1 MYIPYAKQSINKTD
15 INSVKKALRSDFITQ
30 GEITEKF
37 EKLICKTVNSKYAC
51 VVNSATSGLHL
62 ACKLL
67 NLKSND
73 NVWTSANTFVSTAN
87 VIEHCGAKV
96 DFIDINEDGNISI
109 EYLKK
114 KLEETNKKNLPKAII
129 AVHIAGLSCEVK
141 KLFELKKKYK
151 FKIIEDASHALG
163 ATFENLPVGSCK
175 YSDYCVFS
183 FHAIKSITTGEGGCV
198 TLNNKK
204 NHERLCQLR
213 SHGIVRKKNLLKRKN
228 FAKFHWYY
236 EVNEI
241 GFNYRLTDF
250 QSALGISQIKRLK
263 QFILKRSGIAQNYIQ
278 NIDKKKFILPSLH
291 VKRESSWHLFVIKAK
306 IKNRLKLYNYLKKK
320 GITSVLHYIPVY
332 MHPYYEKRIKNK
344 KLFIKAN
351 EYFQDAL
358 SIPIFPNLTI
368 RKQKYVIQVLNNF

>member
-1 MYIPYAKQSINKTD
+1 M
-15 INSVKKALRSDFITQ
+15 
-30 GEITEKF
+30 
-37 EKLICKTVNSKYAC
+37 
-51 VVNSATSGLHL
+51 
-62 ACKLL
+62 
-67 NLKSND
+67 
-73 NVWTSANTFVSTAN
+73 STAN

-96 DFIDINEDGNISI
+96 DFIDINEEGNISI
-109 EYLKK
+109 EHLKK
-114 KLEETNKKNLPKAII
+114 KLEKTNKKKLPKAII
-129 AVHIAGLSCEVK
+129 AVHIAGLSCEMK
-141 KLFELKKKYK
+141 KLFKLKKKYK

-213 SHGIVRKKNLLKRKN
+213 SHGIVREKNLLKRKN

-263 QFILKRSGIAQNYIQ
+263 QFIWKRRGIAQNYIQ
-278 NIDKKKFILPSLH
+278 NIDKKKFTLPKFH
-291 VKRESSWHLFVIKAK
+291 VKRESAWHLFVIKTK

-332 MHPYYEKRIKNK
+332 IHPYYEKKIKNK
-344 KLFIKAN
+344 KLFVTAN
-351 EYFQDAL
+351 DYFQNAL
-358 SIPIFPNLTI
+358 SIPIFPNLTV
-368 RKQKYVIQVLNNF
+368 RKQNYIIQVLNNF